1 MQKRAQYSNNAFFD
15 ESKVIIITGASSGIG
30 KAVSLALVKY
40 KPKLVLVARRKKKL
54 LHTASLLKKHKIK
67 TLSIVGDVRNR
78 DDRMK
83 IIDLTLKTFGRIDVL
98 INNAGVGKANLF
110 LEQPEEEIDQLIET
124 NILSLIKMTHAVVP
138 IMEQQGEGNIINI
151 SSSLAMLPVYPF
163 AVYCATKSAVKVF
176 GDSVRQELKN
186 YGISV
191 STVLPGPYKTEFNKI
206 SGLSDKLVNGSKV
219 DKLARKIAL
228 LIIKPKNNLIRP
240 KSFILLLWITAR
252 FSSFKEKI
260 TFQIAEQINRARLAN
275 LKKLE
280 LEKSILKEKETE
292 IIVEVETK
300 I

>member
-15 ESKVIIITGASSGIG
+15 KSKVIIITGASSGIG

-54 LHTASLLKKHKIK
+54 LHTESLLKKHKIK

-110 LEQPEEEIDQLIET
+110 LKQPEEEIDQLIET

-206 SGLSDKLVNGSKV
+206 SGLSDKLVNGSEV
-219 DKLARKIAL
+219 GKLARNIAQ
-228 LIIKPKNNLIRP
+228 LITKPK
-240 KSFILLLWITAR
+240 
-252 FSSFKEKI
+252 
-260 TFQIAEQINRARLAN
+260 
-275 LKKLE
+275 
-280 LEKSILKEKETE
+280 
-292 IIVEVETK
+292 
-300 I
+300 